1 MEVWIQDAVVCL
13 LSFNKCADKHHEF
26 LVGKEVKWAIAGR
39 TKNKLEQL
47 KKDIAG
53 QLENAKV
60 LDIDTLIVDTSYVH
74 RTPRTV

>member
-1 MEVWIQDAVVCL
+1 MEVRTQDAAVCL
-13 LSFNKCADKHHEF
+13 SAFNNCADKQYEF

-53 QLENAKV
+53 QLGNAKV

-74 RTPRTV
+74 RMPRTV

>member
-1 MEVWIQDAVVCL
+1 MEVRRQDAAVCL
-13 LSFNKCADKHHEF
+13 SSVNNCADKQYAL

-39 TKNKLEQL
+39 TKSKLEQV

-53 QLENAKV
+53 QLGNAKV
-60 LDIDTLIVDTSYVH
+60 LDIDTLIVDTKYVH